1 MLTVGLNY
9 NMLTENPGV
18 LLDVALMAI
27 KYMYLL
33 TKIPKIYYYTHISF
47 NLFHHRHPWH
57 LG

>member
-9 NMLTENPGV
+9 NILAENPGV

-33 TKIPKIYYYTHISF
+33 T
-47 NLFHHRHPWH
+47 
-57 LG
+57 